1 MHKSNFYYSQCV
13 EAASKSTMNFHLG
26 AVLVKGGKVISSGHN
41 HCRTHYDGK
50 DVREQG
56 HRKPASMHAEMHAI
70 HSLTGMSPSGLPVPS
85 TESRVLDR
93 VDNDLNLNATAKDG
107 RGSVFYRGT
116 SHARRFRSDKKR
128 GSASKVGQTFSFGQ
142 RASQAGSDTHQ
153 GAGLD
158 KSWGARRRDSRVN
171 GADLHVGVVCVGV
184 RCRA

>member
-70 HSLTGMSPSGLPVPS
+70 HSLTGMSPSFKQQVQP
-85 TESRVLDR
+85 
-93 VDNDLNLNATAKDG
+93 
-107 RGSVFYRGT
+107 
-116 SHARRFRSDKKR
+116 
-128 GSASKVGQTFSFGQ
+128 GQ
-142 RASQAGSDTHQ
+142 RTACAVNRKPCFGPGRQRFKSKRDRQ
-153 GAGLD
+153 GWTRQRLLSGYI
-158 KSWGARRRDSRVN
+158 ARSEVSFR
-171 GADLHVGVVCVGV
+171 
-184 RCRA
+184 